1 MFANVMKGERRN
13 GAASPPSRG
22 PAPAAVRFAANARLP
37 RSLPPLLPSASNL
50 YLRPSPTGPHDTAT
64 AARPDDATVALFPRR
79 CCHRS
84 SAVAVIARAIDIDV
98 IPS

>member
-50 YLRPSPTGPHDTAT
+50 YLRPSPTGPHDTAV
-64 AARPDDATVALFPRR
+64 RPDDATVALFPRR
-79 CCHRS
+79 CCYGS
-84 SAVAVIARAIDIDV
+84 SAVAVIARAFVVDV